1 MSQVNAMQ
9 VMTQYFHSC
18 KAKHKKAEF
27 LRKFGVNVRDNPS
40 ECQKI
45 MNIVNAQR
53 KKFGV
58 KFFGSMDKW
67 PKLQDSRE
75 IFSFDQMQ
83 DALKASGFSIQG
95 NPISDN
101 IATGG

>member
-1 MSQVNAMQ
+1 MSQINAMQ
-9 VMTQYFHSC
+9 VMTQYFGSC

-27 LRKFGVNVRDNPS
+27 LRKFGVNTRDNPA

-45 MNIVNAQR
+45 MNMVAAQR

-58 KFFGSMDKW
+58 KLFGSMDKW

-83 DALKASGFSIQG
+83 DALKASGFNIQG
-95 NPISDN
+95 NPI
-101 IATGG
+101 TE